1 MTGQVT
7 RRRLV
12 ALGGRVAGAAGA
24 SWLAACGAG
33 AGSGGTNALPQGK
46 QVTLLHWGGLPETH
60 PSGAAHYGTINEH
73 ADELRSTIG
82 VTIQSDYADTEK
94 ILVAAA
100 GGTPP
105 NTAWIGY
112 EDGARLFV
120 RQTVVDPDEE
130 LKRVKEWA
138 AQRKDIFTGMLESSM
153 WGGKL
158 TAIPTDTSTR
168 GVYYDKAVLT
178 KAGVTAPGLTWTRDE
193 FVQKVTRAS
202 APPDRWGFTFSPSWL
217 DFMVFLGTAG
227 GSLMN
232 KEQTKFTIDNQ
243 VGKETL
249 QFMYDLAYKQQA
261 VPTPPAGE
269 MMRKAEGKVAFDM
282 SGNFRLPTLR
292 KAGLDVG
299 SVAIPSQ
306 KARFTQAD
314 GWNVAIFKARDAAV
328 QQASAR
334 FAMWLNSTTFQ
345 VPFLIKSDNVP
356 VSKAALE
363 HKDFQAYLA
372 KDPVVKVFSDQAPYA
387 YRAPTAP
394 SGRKAE
400 DTISTYLKKA
410 LGNEMSLN
418 DALTQA
424 QREAQLI
431 LDDDLRQSGR

>member
-1 MTGQVT
+1 MFRRMT
-7 RRRLV
+7 RRRLAAYTGSV
-12 ALGGRVAGAAGA
+12 AGA

-33 AGSGGTNALPQGK
+33 SSSANPVPAAK
-46 QVTLLHWGGLPETH
+46 QVTLVHWGGLPTTH
-60 PSGAAHYGTINEH
+60 PSGAAHYGTIDEH
-73 ADELRSTIG
+73 AEELRSTLG
-82 VTIQSDYADTEK
+82 ATIQSDVADTEK
-94 ILVAAA
+94 IMVASA

-120 RQTVVDPDEE
+120 LQMIVDPDEQ

-138 AQRKDIFTGMLESSM
+138 AQRKDIFPGMLESSM

-158 TAIPTDTSTR
+158 TSIPTDTSTR
-168 GVYYDKAVLT
+168 GIYYDKAVLA
-178 KAGVTAPGLTWTRDE
+178 KAGVMPPGATWMRDE
-193 FVQKVTRAS
+193 FVQKIVKAS
-202 APPDRWGFTFSPSWL
+202 APPDRWGFTYSPTWL

-232 KEQTKFTIDNQ
+232 KEQTKFTIDTP

-249 QFMYDLAYKQQA
+249 QFLYDLAYKQQA

-269 MMRKAEGKVAFDM
+269 MMRRAEGKVAFDM

-314 GWNVAIFKARDAAV
+314 GWNVGIFKAKDAAV
-328 QQASAR
+328 QQAAAR
-334 FAMWLNSTTFQ
+334 FALWLNSTAFQ

-372 KDPVVKVFSDQAPYA
+372 KDPVVRVFSDQAPNA

-400 DTISTYLKKA
+400 DVISGYLKKA
-410 LGNEMSLN
+410 LNNEMGLN
-418 DALTQA
+418 DALAQG

-431 LDDDLRQSGR
+431 LDDDLRQTAK